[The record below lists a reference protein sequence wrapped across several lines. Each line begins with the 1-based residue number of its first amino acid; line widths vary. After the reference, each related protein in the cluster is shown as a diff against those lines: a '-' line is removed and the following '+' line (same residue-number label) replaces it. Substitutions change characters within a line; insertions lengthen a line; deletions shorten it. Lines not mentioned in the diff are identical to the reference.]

1 MPEKIPLSVAMITK
15 NESEN
20 LRDCLKSVAF
30 ASQIVV
36 VDSGS
41 TDDTVNVAS
50 RFGCDVF
57 IEPWRGFG
65 PQKQSAIDKCRFPW
79 VLVIDA
85 DERIPAETASLIK
98 EIVLNPSPPASGYS
112 FRRKNYFQGRWI
124 KRMGWWPD
132 RILRLFLKDLG
143 HMTSSTVHESIVV
156 NRSVEALGVHIEHY
170 PAGQLSKILKKI
182 DQYSTLGAQEAYAK
196 GEKASIWSA
205 AFRAKVTF
213 LQNYFV
219 RLGFLDGV
227 QGFTLAITDA
237 VNKFFK
243 YAKLNELNRGNK
255 STLVNGPKK

>member
-1 MPEKIPLSVAMITK
+1 MPEKIPLSVALITK
-15 NESEN
+15 NEGEN
-20 LRDCLKSVAF
+20 LREFLKSVEF

-41 TDDTVNVAS
+41 TDDTVHLAS
-50 RFGCDVF
+50 QFGCDVF

-79 VLVIDA
+79 VLVLDA
-85 DERIPAETASLIK
+85 DERIPAETASVIK
-98 EIVLNPSPPASGYS
+98 IIVLNPSTTAAGYS
-112 FRRKNYFQGRWI
+112 FPRKNYFQGRWI
-124 KRMGWWPD
+124 KQMGWWPD
-132 RILRLFLKDLG
+132 RILRLFRKELG

-156 NRSVEALGVHIEHY
+156 DRPVEALDVHIEHY
-170 PAGQLSKILKKI
+170 PAGQLSKILMKI

-196 GEKASIWSA
+196 GEKTSIWSA

-219 RLGFLDGV
+219 RFGFLDGV

-243 YAKLNELNRGNK
+243 YAKLNELNRQNK
-255 STLVNGPKK
+255 STHYRKK